1 MDKKLKEVRNEL
13 DNPKETL
20 ILKGCE
26 KVRRFLS
33 AIGYSFEKDKA
44 TFEKLTET
52 LYDFYLLHVNNSL
65 YLFYRYSEKDYLEY
79 TALSFD
85 EYGFDVSEVENY
97 IVAFFRD
104 TCSFGFALMSRQY
117 DYLDRN
123 DEGAEKERLS
133 FLKSNKDYLREI
145 SVSDIDLSNY
155 EEIPYLKPIAGYVS
169 SFSSR
174 FVKKLNKLN
183 KP

>member
-1 MDKKLKEVRNEL
+1 MDKKLRDVRNEL
-13 DNPKETL
+13 DNIKETL

-26 KVRRFLS
+26 QVRRFLS
-33 AIGYSFEKDKA
+33 TAGYGLEKDKG
-44 TFEKLTET
+44 TFEKMTET
-52 LYDFYLLHVNNSL
+52 LYDFYLLHANNSL
-65 YLFYRYSEKDYLEY
+65 YLFYRYLEKDDLEY

-133 FLKSNKDYLREI
+133 FLKSNRDYLRTI
-145 SVSDIDLSNY
+145 SVSDIDLSNH
-155 EEIPYLKPIAGYVS
+155 EEIPFLNPIAEYGS
-169 SFSSR
+169 SFGSR
-174 FVKKLNKLN
+174 FMKEFKQFK
-183 KP
+183 

>member
-1 MDKKLKEVRNEL
+1 MDKTLREVRNEL

-26 KVRRFLS
+26 QARRFLS
-33 AIGYSFEKDKA
+33 AVGYSLEKDKG
-44 TFEKLTET
+44 TLEKLTET
-52 LYDFYLLHVNNSL
+52 FYDFYLLHVNNSL
-65 YLFYRYSEKDYLEY
+65 YLFYRYSEKDDLEY

-117 DYLDRN
+117 NYLDRN
-123 DEGAEKERLS
+123 DEGAEKQRLS
-133 FLKSNKDYLREI
+133 FLKSNRDYLRTI

-155 EEIPYLKPIAGYVS
+155 EEMPYLKPMASDGT
-169 SFSSR
+169 SFGSR
-174 FVKKLNKLN
+174 FMKKLNNLN